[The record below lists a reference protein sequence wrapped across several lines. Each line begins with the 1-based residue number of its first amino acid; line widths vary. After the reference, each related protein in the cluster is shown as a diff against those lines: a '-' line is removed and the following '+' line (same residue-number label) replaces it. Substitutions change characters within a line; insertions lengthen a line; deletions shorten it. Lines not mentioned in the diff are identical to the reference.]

1 MAVVVGYLDLLTDRG
16 GDPKPYGY
24 PLVAGFAYRVIGEG
38 RSSLQTRLFT
48 VTQNI
53 PYPDVLE
60 DFLYYVDE
68 TYEYYEDDLRILV
81 TFSFNDFLL
90 PAFVDYIGLRKSFE
104 LLKWNVV
111 DLRSY
116 LTVCNRFNLKV
127 SFDVLR
133 NYVGVFPVRTYNDL
147 LDCFKRGECTYK
159 DLSAYVLS
167 NLKVLDRFYF
177 RVRQD
182 DAPCSEVASEA

>member
-1 MAVVVGYLDLLTDRG
+1 MVGYLDLLTDRG

-24 PLVAGFAYRVIGEG
+24 PLVTGFAYRVVGEG

-48 VTQNI
+48 VTRNV
-53 PYPDVLE
+53 PYPDVFE
-60 DFLYYVDE
+60 DFLYYIDE

-81 TFSFNDFLL
+81 TFSFNDFLF
-90 PAFVDYIGLRKSFE
+90 PALVEYVGFRKAQA
-104 LLKWNVV
+104 LMRWNVI

-116 LTVCNRFNLKV
+116 LAVCNRFNLKV
-127 SFDVLR
+127 SFDALR
-133 NYVGVFPVRTYNDL
+133 NYVGIFPVRTCDDL
-147 LDCFKRGECTYK
+147 IGCFKRGECTYK

-177 RVRQD
+177 RVRKD
-182 DAPCSEVASEA
+182 GAPCQEISSEA